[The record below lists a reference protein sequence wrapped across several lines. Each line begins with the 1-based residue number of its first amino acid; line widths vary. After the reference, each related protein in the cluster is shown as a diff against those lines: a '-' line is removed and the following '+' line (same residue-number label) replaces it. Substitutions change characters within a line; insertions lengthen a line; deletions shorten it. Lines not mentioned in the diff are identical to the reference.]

1 MIRRSISFLS
11 VGLTMAAILTGS
23 PVDVHAQSNVTLY
36 GLVDT
41 GILYASRTFDP
52 KTGQVG
58 GHTVS
63 MIDGG
68 TVGSFWGI
76 SGQEDIGGGTK
87 AIFKLESGF
96 SSNNGALWN
105 SNGNFFGRQAYVG
118 LTGKFGTLKVGEQM
132 SPFVLSIINLEPRN
146 GSYFGGDAPLYVG
159 QLFVTGVY
167 VANAVSYTSPEVAGL
182 QGSAMIALGGAPGDF
197 QAGLQYSAR
206 LRYQWSS
213 LVVDAALFSGNEGGT
228 ASSTPFKSTVPF
240 IGRNIGATYAW
251 GSALFSVIYEEFKVS
266 GSFDN
271 HIYGVGAQ
279 YFIRPDLVVDTGVWY
294 DRDGNDGSNNSL
306 MAAAG
311 LTKYFSKRTSLYTEV
326 AYVKNRG
333 LMHTGLS
340 VNGPLYGP
348 TGSSTGVV
356 VGMRHVF

>member
-1 MIRRSISFLS
+1 MSHRCISVLPAS
-11 VGLTMAAILTGS
+11 LTMAALITGS
-23 PVDVHAQSNVTLY
+23 PVDVYAQSSVTLY
-36 GLVDT
+36 GLVDA
-41 GILYASRTFDP
+41 GILYVNRTFDP
-52 KTGQVG
+52 AKRQAG
-58 GHTVS
+58 GSTVS

-76 SGQEDIGGGTK
+76 SGQEDLGGGTS

-96 SSNNGALWN
+96 SINNGALWN

-118 LTGKFGTLKVGEQM
+118 LTGNFGTLKVGEQM
-132 SPFVLSIINLEPRN
+132 SPFVLSIINVEPRN

-167 VANAVSYTSPEVAGL
+167 VSNAVSYTSPEVAGL
-182 QGSAMIALGGAPGDF
+182 QGSAMIALGGTPGDF

-206 LRYQWSS
+206 LRYNWSNLS
-213 LVVDAALFSGNEGGT
+213 VDAALFSGNSGGT
-228 ASSTPFKSTVPF
+228 AASTPLKSTVPF
-240 IGRNIGATYAW
+240 VGRSIGATYTW
-251 GSALFSVIYEEFKVS
+251 GSALFSAIYEVFKVE
-266 GSFDN
+266 GSFDD
-271 HIYGVGAQ
+271 HVYGVGAQ
-279 YFIRPDLVVDTGVWY
+279 YFIRPDLVVNTGFWY
-294 DRDGNDGSNNSL
+294 ARDGNNGSNNSL

-311 LTKYFSKRTSLYTEV
+311 LTDYLSKRTSLYTEV

-356 VGMRHVF
+356 VGMRHMF